1 VAVTDRIE
9 REIVVAAPPERLWEI
24 LTRPEHITRWF
35 MGRESQVDLRP
46 GGAMVLTN
54 EEFGKFQGI
63 VETVDPPRVFSYRW
77 ARHPDTPVAE
87 GTATLVE
94 FTLTPEG
101 DGTRV
106 RVVETGFAG
115 TDAVKVDQER
125 HAEANSQGWLQV
137 LDTLRQYAE
146 RTAA

>member
-24 LTRPEHITRWF
+24 LTRPEHIARWF
-35 MGRESQVDLRP
+35 MMESQVDLRP
-46 GGAMVLTN
+46 GGAMVLTS
-54 EEFGKFQGI
+54 EEFGKFQGV
-63 VETVDPPRVFSYRW
+63 VETVDPPHVFSYRW
-77 ARHPDTPVAE
+77 ARHPDIPVAE

-101 DGTRV
+101 DGTRL
-106 RVVETGFAG
+106 RVVETGFAS
-115 TDAVKVDQER
+115 TDAVRVDQER

-137 LDTLRQYAE
+137 LDTLRRYAE
-146 RTAA
+146 QTAA

>member
-1 VAVTDRIE
+1 MAVTDRIE

-24 LTRPEHITRWF
+24 LTRPEHIARWF
-35 MGRESQVDLRP
+35 MMESQVDLRP
-46 GGAMVLTN
+46 GGAMVLTS
-54 EEFGKFQGI
+54 EEFGKFQGV
-63 VETVDPPRVFSYRW
+63 VETVDPPRVFSYQW

-101 DGTRV
+101 DGTRL
-106 RVVETGFAG
+106 RVVETGFAS
-115 TDAVKVDQER
+115 TDAVRVDQER

-137 LDTLRQYAE
+137 LDTLRKYAE
-146 RTAA
+146 QTPA